1 METKKYWQAADKDG
15 ETKIYNVK
23 PELSCEDHYH
33 SNRGICTKNL
43 LFPIPLK
50 PLQIAEIT
58 VNENSTWSYEIER
71 EEGWYMAKSVNG
83 NEYIFKYKDGDFFRF
98 NSGKAVAKED
108 YSHFQISNT
117 RIPDECII

>member
-58 VNENSTWSYEIER
+58 VTAGGTWSYEIER
-71 EEGWYMAKSVNG
+71 EEGFYMANKKPDFGRGIVQ
-83 NEYIFKYKDGDFFRF
+83 YKGGKWFDIDG
-98 NSGKAVAKED
+98 APLA
-108 YSHFQISNT
+108 ISLEPYTISKT